1 MCYVTPTP
9 RIKYLE
15 ELIRPY
21 RATCKEED
29 RGDLFKEG
37 TPPEILEY
45 KKEVS
50 QFYSNAVTGKDGRPL
65 M

>member
-37 TPPEILEY
+37 TPPEILL
-45 KKEVS
+45 S
-50 QFYSNAVTGKDGRPL
+50 FIRMLLLGKMEDHL
-65 M
+65 CNYT